1 MVLFKEKQE
10 MMEALKDEEFYEGDN
25 PLEDDSSVSS
35 IIEEEDAED
44 YVRTAENR
52 SNMIVG
58 SIERNTFT
66 LRIRVIYYKIHK

>member
-66 LRIRVIYYKIHK
+66 IRIRVIYYKIHK